1 MDSIKEFLKY
11 YIGCE
16 VHSDQGTMTYRLWH
30 ISNDYRQILFKDK
43 HGNEMWLPPGKWKPC
58 LRKLS
63 SITEEEAIE
72 LARLV
77 AVSDEF
83 INVKAIRMADGDLI
97 VQWKY
102 DSYNAT
108 GEKVWSAEQFHYLL
122 SRGFWLF
129 GDEAFD
135 KGLIIEKQW

>member
-1 MDSIKEFLKY
+1 MDSIKEFIKY

-30 ISNDYRQILFKDK
+30 ISNDYRQILFKDR
-43 HGNEMWLPPGKWKPC
+43 HGNEMWLPPEKWKLC

-63 SITEEEAIE
+63 SITEEEKEQAF
-72 LARLV
+72 LSRGAG
-77 AVSDEF
+77 
-83 INVKAIRMADGDLI
+83 DG
-97 VQWKY
+97 K
-102 DSYNAT
+102 
-108 GEKVWSAEQFHYLL
+108 GENNIAEAHEFHYLL

-135 KGLIIEKQW
+135 KGFIIEKQG